1 MSISHTPGPWS
12 PGHMANNAHPCNCAT
27 IFSEKCLG
35 GVATVHVGNG
45 MPISDG
51 GNDCP
56 LLPEAQ
62 ANARL
67 IAAAPELLDALREAK
82 ALADMAVMS
91 DDQDGTPSDD
101 QGALVRLRTKIDA
114 AISKATSRQP
124 EGER

>member
-1 MSISHTPGPWS
+1 
-12 PGHMANNAHPCNCAT
+12 MANNAHPCNCAT
-27 IFSEKCLG
+27 IFSETCLG
-35 GVATVHVGNG
+35 GIATVHVGNG

-67 IAAAPELLDALREAK
+67 IAAAPELLEAADVALGLIEGGRIYDQQCCGGGSDCACRGSTFADEA
-82 ALADMAVMS
+82 
-91 DDQDGTPSDD
+91 THF
-101 QGALVRLRTKIDA
+101 LRA
-114 AISKATSRQP
+114 AILKATSRQP

>member
-1 MSISHTPGPWS
+1 MGAQHTPGPWS

-27 IFSEKCLG
+27 IFSETCLG

-56 LLPEAQ
+56 ALPEAQ

-67 IAAAPELLDALREAK
+67 IAAAPELADVLYRLLNDDCPNRQHVNGHPIADYARAVLAK
-82 ALADMAVMS
+82 A
-91 DDQDGTPSDD
+91 T
-101 QGALVRLRTKIDA
+101 
-114 AISKATSRQP
+114 
-124 EGER
+124 GETL

>member
-27 IFSEKCLG
+27 IFSETCLG
-35 GVATVHVGNG
+35 GIATVHVGNG

-56 LLPEAQ
+56 PLPEAQ
-62 ANARL
+62 ANACL
-67 IAAAPELLDALREAK
+67 IAAAPELLKACSDWIDWLKPDSPWREDAADHEARMLD
-82 ALADMAVMS
+82 AM
-91 DDQDGTPSDD
+91 
-101 QGALVRLRTKIDA
+101 RA